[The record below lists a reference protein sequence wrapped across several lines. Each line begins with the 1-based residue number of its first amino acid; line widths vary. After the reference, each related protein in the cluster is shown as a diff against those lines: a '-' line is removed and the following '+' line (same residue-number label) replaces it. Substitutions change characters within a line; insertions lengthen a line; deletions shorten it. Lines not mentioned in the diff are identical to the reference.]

1 MKQEIL
7 FSMKS
12 PYRDEFK
19 IQGFRF
25 GEGEKSVAIVG
36 AMRGDEVQQQFT
48 CSQIVKNLM
57 EMEEAGLLVP
67 GHEILVI
74 PSANHFSMN
83 INKRFWAMDNTD
95 INRMFPGYEK
105 GETTQRIASAVFDSV
120 KGYKYGIQ
128 LASFYLPGEFIPHVR
143 MMNTG
148 FQDTNLAL
156 KFGLPYVFVR
166 QPKPYDTTLLNY
178 NWQVFD
184 TQAFSIYAGDT
195 NIINTESA
203 KIAWTSI
210 LRFLDKMG
218 IIKHTI
224 HNGFCSSIISEKNL
238 QSIMSDSAGILYSL
252 KESGDE
258 IKKGDILAKVL
269 DPFNGKV
276 LSEIYSPITGTIFF
290 AHQKPLIH
298 QHTVLFKIIDFN
310 YCNEVKNE

>member
-156 KFGLPYVFVR
+156 KFGLPYVFVH
-166 QPKPYDTTLLNY
+166 YSTTTGKYLIRKHSL
-178 NWQVFD
+178 F
-184 TQAFSIYAGDT
+184 TPAT
-195 NIINTESA
+195 R
-203 KIAWTSI
+203 I
-210 LRFLDKMG
+210 LS
-218 IIKHTI
+218 T
-224 HNGFCSSIISEKNL
+224 KNL
-238 QSIMSDSAGILYSL
+238 QKLHGLPSFVFSTRW
-252 KESGDE
+252 
-258 IKKGDILAKVL
+258 
-269 DPFNGKV
+269 V
-276 LSEIYSPITGTIFF
+276 LSSILSTMDF
-290 AHQKPLIH
+290 AP
-298 QHTVLFKIIDFN
+298 VLFRRKTYN
-310 YCNEVKNE
+310 RSCPTPLVYCIA